1 MTTEKR
7 REKAQK
13 ILSSMMGRDVPVI
26 SQSRYKISLIEAL
39 NYHNTFTDPKDLRR
53 AVVSYLKENDL
64 SDYLPAIDS
73 SSDHELRQLGVLVMH
88 KARGDYLADKELLF
102 IENKLNSIKQAYKA
116 PVVVIQKQKETK
128 VVDRVLDQARSFASV
143 IDGEI
148 DSIFTK
154 TSKGDFSIE
163 SFLKSNN
170 VTESVCKRIASFY
183 EGQIKELNDFLSGD
197 EELKEAYSITKPH
210 AKRIL
215 AFLNGVVDAC
225 LQNAA
230 SIKAQKV
237 RKPRAKK
244 KKPPHVL
251 VAKLQYMKEF
261 KELNLKSIDP
271 KEIIGAKQLWIYN
284 TKYKKLTRL
293 VADNSD
299 GLTIK
304 GTTIVGIHLTE
315 SESKRVRKPEMVLA
329 DINKKNLI
337 FHMKKMKTKDCEVN
351 GRINKDTILLAV

>member
-1 MTTEKR
+1 
-7 REKAQK
+7 
-13 ILSSMMGRDVPVI
+13 MMGKDVPVI
-26 SQSRYKISLIEAL
+26 ASGRYKMSLIEAL
-39 NYHNTFTDPKDLRR
+39 NYHNVFTDSKELRR
-53 AVVSYLKENDL
+53 AVVSYLKETNMT
-64 SDYLPAIDS
+64 DYLPSVDS
-73 SSDHELRQLGVLVMH
+73 VSDNEIRQLGVLIMH
-88 KARGDYLADKELLF
+88 KVRGDYLADKELLF
-102 IENKLNSIKQAYKA
+102 IENKLNSIKESYKA

-128 VVDRVLDQARSFASV
+128 TVDRVLEQARSFASV

-148 DSIFTK
+148 DALLTK

-244 KKPPHVL
+244 KKPAHVL
-251 VAKLQYMKEF
+251 VSKLQYLKEF

-271 KEIIGAKQLWIYN
+271 KDVIGAKQLWIYN

-293 VADNSD
+293 IADNAE
-299 GLTIK
+299 GLTVK
-304 GTTIVGIHLTE
+304 GTTIMGIHLTE
-315 SESKRVRKPEMVLA
+315 SECKRVRNPELVLA
-329 DINKKNLI
+329 DVNKKTLN

-351 GRINKDTILLAV
+351 GRINKDTILLTV

>member
-1 MTTEKR
+1 MTSEKR

-13 ILSSMMGRDVPVI
+13 LLSFMMGKDVPVI
-26 SQSRYKISLIEAL
+26 TSSDYRVSLINAL
-39 NYHNTFTDPKDLRR
+39 NYHNVFTDSKDLRR
-53 AVVSYLKENDL
+53 AVVSYLKETNMT
-64 SDYLPAIDS
+64 DYLAS
-73 SSDHELRQLGVLVMH
+73 VESVSDNELRQLGVLIMH

-102 IENKLNSIKQAYKA
+102 IENKLNSIKESYKA
-116 PVVVIQKQKETK
+116 PVVIIQKQKETK
-128 VVDRVLDQARSFASV
+128 IVDRVLEQARFFASV
-143 IDGEI
+143 IDGEL
-148 DSIFTK
+148 DSLFTK
-154 TSKGDFSIE
+154 TSKGDFSVE

-197 EELKEAYSITKPH
+197 EELKEAYSVTKPH

-215 AFLNGVVDAC
+215 TFLNGVVDTC

-237 RKPRAKK
+237 RKPRTKK
-244 KKPPHVL
+244 KKPAHL
-251 VAKLQYMKEF
+251 LISKLQYLKEF

-271 KEIIGAKQLWIYN
+271 KDVIGAKQLWVYN

-293 VADNSD
+293 VADNSE

-304 GTTIVGIHLTE
+304 GTTIIGIHLTE
-315 SESKRVRKPEMVLA
+315 SKSKRVRKPELVLS
-329 DINKKNLI
+329 DINKKSLN
-337 FHMKKMKTKDCEVN
+337 FHMKKMKTKECEVN
-351 GRINKDTILLAV
+351 GRINKDTILLTV